1 MQTDHDLP
9 QVLRTAIAL
18 GIGLAVTSFASCSSE
33 APGSRVPPPGG
44 DSGAAG
50 SSAGAS
56 GVGVGGVAGVGSG
69 VGGSGVGAISF
80 GGANSGASGS
90 GDRIEDGAACAGNVV
105 AGTRTP
111 SIVLFVI
118 DRSGSMTCNP
128 PPLQDSAR
136 CEARP
141 EPADPN
147 QPSKW
152 SVVSKAIKQAIAG
165 LPSNATVGIT
175 FFNKDDICGVGMP
188 AGLGT
193 YSADVALRTLDMA
206 QLDAINASIDGVK
219 PKGETPIVAASTAG
233 YEILRT
239 ASVPGNKFLV
249 LLTDGVD
256 TCTAAADQTNFL
268 RQTVPRAFQ
277 LGIRSF
283 VIGAPGSEGGR
294 GVLSQ
299 MAYNG
304 GTATNAS
311 CDHSNV
317 QPTVG
322 NCHFDMSQTTD
333 FATALNGALDQI
345 AAAAVSCELDMPP
358 KPEGGAIDIAR
369 VNVDLTGPNGAEPLY
384 QDNSAACNGG
394 ADGWQYNADRTKII
408 LCGNACAKY
417 KSRDTSVSIQL
428 GCRGRVR

>member
-1 MQTDHDLP
+1 MQRGHDLP
-9 QVLRTAIAL
+9 QVLRITMAL
-18 GIGLAVTSFASCSSE
+18 GAVFAVTGFASCSSE
-33 APGSRVPPPGG
+33 DPGSRVPPPP
-44 DSGAAG
+44 SG
-50 SSAGAS
+50 SAGAS
-56 GVGVGGVAGVGSG
+56 GASGGASGRVGVGGASG
-69 VGGSGVGAISF
+69 DGVGAISF
-80 GGANSGASGS
+80 GGASSGASGS
-90 GDRIEDGAACAGNVV
+90 GSRIEDGSACAGDVV
-105 AGTRTP
+105 EGARTP

-136 CEARP
+136 CESRP

-152 SVVSKAIKQAIAG
+152 TVVSTAIKQAIAG
-165 LPSNATVGIT
+165 LPSNATVGLT
-175 FFNKDDICGVGMP
+175 FFNKDDICGVGAP

-193 YSADVALRTLDMA
+193 YSADVALRTLDAA

-233 YEILRT
+233 YEVLRLAT
-239 ASVPGNKFLV
+239 MPGSKFLV

-256 TCTAAADQTNFL
+256 TCTVAKDRSDFL
-268 RQTVPRAFQ
+268 TQTVPRAFQ

-294 GVLSQ
+294 GFLSQ

-311 CDHSNV
+311 CDRANV

-322 NCHFDMSQTTD
+322 NCHFDMSQTMD
-333 FATALNGALDQI
+333 FAAALNGALDQI
-345 AAAAVSCELDMPP
+345 AAAAVSCELNVPTV
-358 KPEGGAIDIAR
+358 EGGLVDATK
-369 VNVDLTGPNGAEPLY
+369 VNVDVTSPNGVEPLY
-384 QDNSAACNGG
+384 QDNSAACNAG
-394 ADGWQYNADRTKII
+394 ADGWQYNADKTKII

-417 KSRDTSVSIQL
+417 KARGASVSIQL
-428 GCRGRVR
+428 GCRARIR

>member
-1 MQTDHDLP
+1 MEKGHDLP
-9 QVLRTAIAL
+9 QVLRTTLAL

-33 APGSRVPPPGG
+33 APGSQVPPGG
-44 DSGAAG
+44 GSGAAG
-50 SSAGAS
+50 ASGAS
-56 GVGVGGVAGVGSG
+56 GGASGSLGVGGVS
-69 VGGSGVGAISF
+69 GSGVGAISF
-80 GGANSGASGS
+80 GGASSGASGA
-90 GDRIEDGAACAGNVV
+90 GGRIEDGSACAGNVV
-105 AGTRTP
+105 EGTRSP

-136 CEARP
+136 CESRP

-175 FFNKDDICGVGMP
+175 FFNKDDICGVGAP

-206 QLDAINASIDGVK
+206 QLEAINASIDGVK
-219 PKGETPIVAASTAG
+219 PRGETPIVAASTTG
-233 YEILRT
+233 YEILRL
-239 ASVPGNKFLV
+239 ADVPGSKFLV

-256 TCTAAADQTNFL
+256 TCTAAKDRTDFL
-268 RQTVPRAFQ
+268 AQTVPRAFQ

-294 GVLSQ
+294 GFLSQ

-304 GTATNAS
+304 GTATNRS
-311 CDHSNV
+311 CDHANV

-322 NCHFDMSQTTD
+322 NCHFDMSQTMD
-333 FATALNGALDQI
+333 FAAALNGALDQI
-345 AAAAVSCELDMPP
+345 AASAVSCELDMP
-358 KPEGGAIDIAR
+358 KPDDGGPLDVAK
-369 VNVDLTGPNGAEPLY
+369 VNVDLSGPNGMEPLF
-384 QDNSAACNGG
+384 QDNSASCNAG
-394 ADGWQYNADRTKII
+394 ADGWQYNADKTKII

-417 KSRDTSVSIQL
+417 KSRGTSVSIQL
-428 GCRGRVR
+428 GCRARVR